1 MIRIQLAN
9 DKPPIDVAS
18 AVEMDEFLDRATQG
32 LIHNLPV
39 IISIT
44 VHGHALDC
52 GLGLPEGFVQIQA
65 ESGESCFVTVGDT
78 EADGIVEFYLFGT
91 HHTEIPR
98 RHLIPAMEMR
108 QVVRE
113 FVETGVPS
121 SIVAWEQ
128 V

>member
-1 MIRIQLAN
+1 
-9 DKPPIDVAS
+9 
-18 AVEMDEFLDRATQG
+18 MDEYLDRPTRG
-32 LIHNLPV
+32 SIHDLPV

-44 VHGHALDC
+44 VHGHALHC
-52 GLGLPEGFVQIQA
+52 GMGLPEGVVQIQA
-65 ESGESCFVTVGDT
+65 ESGELCVVTVGDT
-78 EADGIVEFYLFGT
+78 DADGIVAFYLFGA

-121 SIVAWEQ
+121 SSVAWEQ